1 MTDNRPTL
9 QAAISA
15 PNFRDACPPDK
26 DAYIDH
32 VDIVVD
38 ASSWDSYSIRSSR
51 TLGREL
57 LARGDESN
65 HARTAVA

>member
-38 ASSWDSYSIRSSR
+38 APSWSDPAVSGSR
-51 TLGREL
+51 ALGLRL
-57 LARGDESN
+57 LARSNESN